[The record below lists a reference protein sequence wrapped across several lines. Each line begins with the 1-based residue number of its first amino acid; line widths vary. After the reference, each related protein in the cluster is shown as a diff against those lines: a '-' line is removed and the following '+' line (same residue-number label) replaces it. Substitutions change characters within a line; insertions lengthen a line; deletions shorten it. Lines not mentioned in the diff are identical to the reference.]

1 MSTLKVNTIQ
11 NTSGGAVAF
20 TNQEGV
26 KVYHN
31 VDQDTMPAYSSL
43 NVSGIVDVEP
53 GTHRATFTSSF
64 ANVNTVITASAHDS
78 ATAWCLSPACGD
90 PAVRVSLNTANHQV
104 QAAQKDATSAPNVTD
119 VDIVQSVGVGTLA

>member
-11 NTSGGAVAF
+11 NTSGGAVAL
-20 TNQEGV
+20 TKQEGV

-31 VDQDTMPAYSSL
+31 VNQNTMTAYSSL
-43 NVSGIVDVEP
+43 NVSGIADVSA

-78 ATAWCLSPACGD
+78 GAAWCLSPACGD
-90 PAVRVSLNTANHQV
+90 PNVSVSLNTANHQV
-104 QAAQKDATSAPNVTD
+104 QAAQNDGTVTD
-119 VDIVQSVGVGTLA
+119 IDVVQSIGAGTLA